1 MTLNEQLIAEIK
13 AEAATT
19 RKLLERVPV
28 EKNDWKPHEKS
39 MALGNL
45 AAHVAELPGWVTG
58 TLTADEMD
66 FAKREYKPFVPASSD
81 ELVALFDNKVN
92 EAIAALQNAPQEE
105 FGKTWTLR
113 RGDHI
118 IFTMAKPV
126 VIRSFA
132 LSHMYHH
139 RGQLSV
145 YLRLLD
151 IPIPGMYGPSA
162 DEKN

>member
-13 AEAATT
+13 MEAATT

-28 EKNDWKPHEKS
+28 EKSDWKPHEKS
-39 MALGNL
+39 MEIGKL

-81 ELVALFDNKVN
+81 ELVAFFDAKVN
-92 EAIAALQNAPQEE
+92 EAIATLEKAPQEE
-105 FGKTWTLR
+105 FSKNWTLR
-113 RGDHI
+113 HGDHI
-118 IFTMAKPV
+118 IFTMTKPA

-151 IPIPGMYGPSA
+151 IPVPGTYGPTA